1 MFHACLVPPRVTS
14 LAALKAGGSNANAK
28 KKGKGGKGKDALAGV
43 AAAAA
48 AALQVRAYSD
58 AKSCESCR

>member
-1 MFHACLVPPRVTS
+1 VFHACLVPPRVTS
-14 LAALKAGGSNANAK
+14 LAALKSGGSNAK